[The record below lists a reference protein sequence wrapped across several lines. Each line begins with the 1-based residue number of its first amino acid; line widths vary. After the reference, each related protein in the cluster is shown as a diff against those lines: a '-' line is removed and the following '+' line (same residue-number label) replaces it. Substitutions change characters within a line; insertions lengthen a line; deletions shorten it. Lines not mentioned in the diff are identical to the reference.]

1 MTPTHAALPPDLASA
16 LAARPELAGAVVR
29 YFPELASTNDTAA
42 ALAGSG
48 AADGTTVVAGRQT
61 AGRGR
66 RGRAWDSPPGAG
78 LYLSVVLRGRQ
89 PPVVTLLAGVAVA
102 EAVRGTAG
110 VAAELKWPNDVVVT
124 PAGGRACAPA
134 PGGLP
139 PADVPPGTSP
149 AGGRACAPAP
159 GGVSAPAP
167 GGASAFARRKIAGIL
182 TEALP
187 AGGGGDAAAVV
198 GIGVNV
204 GTRAFPPE
212 LAGRAAAIETVAGRR
227 VDRAALCAEL
237 LVRLRRWRLRMA
249 DEGERLVVARWRALA
264 PSSRG
269 APVSWC
275 AGGTRRR
282 GVTAGVD
289 DGGALLVADGGRTE
303 RIVGGEVRWE

>member
-16 LAARPELAGAVVR
+16 LAARSELAGAVVR

-48 AADGTTVVAGRQT
+48 AADGTAVVAGRQT

-124 PAGGRACAPA
+124 PAGKRAA
-134 PGGLP
+134 
-139 PADVPPGTSP
+139 
-149 AGGRACAPAP
+149 
-159 GGVSAPAP
+159 APAP
-167 GGASAFARRKIAGIL
+167 GGAAAFARRKIAGIL

-187 AGGGGDAAAVV
+187 AGSGRDDAAVV

-204 GTRAFPPE
+204 GARAFPPE

-237 LVRLRRWRLRMA
+237 LVRLGRWRRRMA
-249 DEGERLVVARWRALA
+249 DEGERFVVARWRALA

>member
-1 MTPTHAALPPDLASA
+1 MTPTPAALPPDLASA
-16 LAARPELAGAVVR
+16 LAARSELAGAVVR
-29 YFPELASTNDTAA
+29 YFPALASTNDTAA
-42 ALAGSG
+42 ALAGDG

-124 PAGGRACAPA
+124 PAGGRAAAPA
-134 PGGLP
+134 PGG
-139 PADVPPGTSP
+139 A
-149 AGGRACAPAP
+149 
-159 GGVSAPAP
+159 SAFAP

-187 AGGGGDAAAVV
+187 AGSGRDDAAVV

-212 LAGRAAAIETVAGRR
+212 LAGHAAAIETVAGRR

-237 LVRLRRWRLRMA
+237 LVRLGRWRRRMA
-249 DEGERLVVARWRALA
+249 DEGERFVVARWRALA

>member
-1 MTPTHAALPPDLASA
+1 MTPTPAALPPDLASA
-16 LAARPELAGAVVR
+16 LAVRSELAGAVVR

-124 PAGGRACAPA
+124 PAGERAA
-134 PGGLP
+134 
-139 PADVPPGTSP
+139 
-149 AGGRACAPAP
+149 
-159 GGVSAPAP
+159 APAP

-187 AGGGGDAAAVV
+187 AGSGRDDAAVV

-237 LVRLRRWRLRMA
+237 LVRLGRWRRRMA

>member
-1 MTPTHAALPPDLASA
+1 MTPTPAALPPDLASA
-16 LAARPELAGAVVR
+16 LAARSELAGAVVR

-48 AADGTTVVAGRQT
+48 AADGTAVVAGRQT

-124 PAGGRACAPA
+124 PAGGRAAAPA
-134 PGGLP
+134 P
-139 PADVPPGTSP
+139 D
-149 AGGRACAPAP
+149 
-159 GGVSAPAP
+159 
-167 GGASAFARRKIAGIL
+167 GASAFARRKIAGIL

-187 AGGGGDAAAVV
+187 AGSGRDDAAVV

-237 LVRLRRWRLRMA
+237 LVRLGRWRRRMA

-289 DGGALLVADGGRTE
+289 DGGALLVADGGQTE